1 MNNNILIIEDEKLN
15 ADRLKRLIGMIR
27 PQATI
32 LAVLESVQET
42 VDWLSNS
49 PMPDLVMMDVRLS
62 DGLSFEIFEKANIT
76 CPIIFTTAYDEY
88 AVKAFKYNSVDYLLK
103 PVEHE
108 ELALALEKVEQN
120 HSFSNQQSIEDLVRY
135 LQPKEHRSRFLIPF
149 KDGYKAVSV
158 SDVHYFFLEFKVTKA
173 RLQDGAEVALPH
185 TMEELDQQ
193 LDPHLFFRANRQCI
207 IHVNAIA
214 QLHNHFNGKI
224 KVALKNSDMEV
235 IVSRE
240 KAAALKQWMDC

>member
-1 MNNNILIIEDEKLN
+1 M
-15 ADRLKRLIGMIR
+15 
-27 PQATI
+27 
-32 LAVLESVQET
+32 
-42 VDWLSNS
+42 
-49 PMPDLVMMDVRLS
+49 
-62 DGLSFEIFEKANIT
+62 
-76 CPIIFTTAYDEY
+76 
-88 AVKAFKYNSVDYLLK
+88 
-103 PVEHE
+103 
-108 ELALALEKVEQN
+108 
-120 HSFSNQQSIEDLVRY
+120 
-135 LQPKEHRSRFLIPF
+135 
-149 KDGYKAVSV
+149 
-158 SDVHYFFLEFKVTKA
+158 
-173 RLQDGAEVALPH
+173 QDGAEVALPH